1 MTENFKYYLIPFGTV
16 NSKNFKNLLKS
27 KSVIKSGNAYFSFI
41 KVVKRNKEKVSEKIF
56 SIKEFFI
63 WKKEKNSEN
72 LESLFYKL
80 VRKRQ
85 KLKSLGFNSKS
96 NYLISGILNVTP
108 DSFSDGGDN
117 IVISKSIKNAELM
130 MNSGANFIDVG
141 GESTRPGASI
151 VDEHEE
157 CQRVLPII
165 QKLYNKNIKM
175 SLDTRNS
182 GTMQFGILS
191 GVNIINDVSALKNDE
206 KSIDVIKRHNVP
218 VILMHM
224 PGTPQN
230 MMQNNKYDDVLY
242 DVYDFLEE
250 RVNFCLE
257 NRIPRKNII
266 IDPGIG
272 FGKNYDQNLRIL
284 QNLSIFHSLG
294 CLIMLGIS
302 RKRFLTSVQEDDN
315 PKDRLGG
322 TIGTTIAAINQGVQ
336 IHRVH
341 DVKQVAQAIRIHERI
356 YS

>member
-1 MTENFKYYLIPFGTV
+1 MPFGTV
-16 NSKNFKNLLKS
+16 NSENIKSLLKS
-27 KSVIKSGNAYFSFI
+27 KSVIKSGNAFFSFI
-41 KVVKRNKEKVSEKIF
+41 KVVKRNKNKVSEKIF
-56 SIKEFFI
+56 SIKEFLI

-72 LESLFYKL
+72 LNSLFYKL
-80 VRKRQ
+80 VGKRH

-96 NYLISGILNVTP
+96 NYLISGILNITP

-117 IVISKSIKNAELM
+117 LVISKSIKNAELM
-130 MNSGANFIDVG
+130 VNSGANFIDVG
-141 GESTRPGASI
+141 GESTRPGATI
-151 VDEHEE
+151 VDENEE
-157 CQRVLPII
+157 CRRVLPII
-165 QKLYNKNIKM
+165 QMLYNRNIKM

-182 GTMQFGILS
+182 GTMEFGILS
-191 GVNIINDVSALKNDE
+191 GVNVINDVSALKNDK
-206 KSIDVIKRHNVP
+206 KSIDVIKRYNVP

-230 MMQNNKYDDVLY
+230 MMQNNKYVDVLY

-250 RVNFCLE
+250 RINFCLQ
-257 NRIPRKNII
+257 NKISRKNII

-272 FGKNYDQNLRIL
+272 FGKNFDQNLRIL

-302 RKRFLTSVQEDDN
+302 RKRFLTSVQEDDE
-315 PKDRLGG
+315 PKNRIGG

-356 YS
+356 YT

>member
-1 MTENFKYYLIPFGTV
+1 M
-16 NSKNFKNLLKS
+16 
-27 KSVIKSGNAYFSFI
+27 
-41 KVVKRNKEKVSEKIF
+41 VKRNKNKVSEKIF
-56 SIKEFFI
+56 SIKEFLI

-72 LESLFYKL
+72 LNSLFYKL
-80 VRKRQ
+80 VGKRH

-96 NYLISGILNVTP
+96 NYLISGILNITP

-117 IVISKSIKNAELM
+117 LVISKSIKNAELM
-130 MNSGANFIDVG
+130 VNSGANFIDVG
-141 GESTRPGASI
+141 GESTRPGATI
-151 VDEHEE
+151 VDENEE
-157 CQRVLPII
+157 CRRVLPII
-165 QKLYNKNIKM
+165 QMLYNRNIKM
-175 SLDTRNS
+175 SLDT
-182 GTMQFGILS
+182 
-191 GVNIINDVSALKNDE
+191 LKNDK
-206 KSIDVIKRHNVP
+206 KSIDVIKRYNVP

-230 MMQNNKYDDVLY
+230 MMQNNKYVDVLY

-250 RVNFCLE
+250 RINFCLQ
-257 NRIPRKNII
+257 NKISRKNII

-272 FGKNYDQNLRIL
+272 FGKNFDQNLRIL

-302 RKRFLTSVQEDDN
+302 RKRFLTSVQEDDE
-315 PKDRLGG
+315 PKNRIGG

-356 YS
+356 YT